1 MYACG
6 TETMKREGPDPTDG
20 SILGFYPNPEAGN
33 YIIPQNT
40 NNMTLNVAE
49 VYKILEKENILT
61 VYETS
66 LFLFLDV
73 TSITA
78 TKAAKKNVSKSHEN
92 SGMTVVP
99 LILTFWVP
107 WLNVRYKNE

>member
-49 VYKILEKENILT
+49 VYKILEKEKSSQFTRQAFFSSSMLRALLQLKQQKRMS
-61 VYETS
+61 V
-66 LFLFLDV
+66 
-73 TSITA
+73 
-78 TKAAKKNVSKSHEN
+78 KAMKTL
-92 SGMTVVP
+92 G
-99 LILTFWVP
+99 
-107 WLNVRYKNE
+107 